1 MSSYYSHFYQS
12 DWLNEDERKGIKEV
26 SEMSQI
32 SDLRNLVYCGTVY

>member
-26 SEMSQI
+26 SEMSLRSQI
-32 SDLRNLVYCGTVY
+32 